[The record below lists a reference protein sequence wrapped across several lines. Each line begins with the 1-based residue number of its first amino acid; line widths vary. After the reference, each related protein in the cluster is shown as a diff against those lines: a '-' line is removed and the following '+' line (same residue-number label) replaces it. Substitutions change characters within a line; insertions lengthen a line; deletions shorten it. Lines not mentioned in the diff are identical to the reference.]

1 MTHAIKPPEPTPADK
16 IANAILRFVGEVP
29 ASDQVTSL
37 APSSKARSLANAASL
52 KAATTAGMLSLPPG
66 PIAWLTILPELIGVW
81 KIQQQM
87 VADIAAVFGKSGELS
102 KERMLYCLFRHTA
115 AQAMRDIVVRVG
127 ERYLV
132 RQASFHTLQKVANR
146 IGVKITQNAIRK
158 SLARWIPVAG
168 AIGVGSYA
176 YADTRKVALTA
187 IEFFS
192 SDASLLDDDSDIPP
206 SPPQPPPLPKLPPA

>member
-1 MTHAIKPPEPTPADK
+1 MTLAIKPPEPSAADK

-29 ASDQVTSL
+29 ASTQLTS
-37 APSSKARSLANAASL
+37 PTPKSKALSLANAASL
-52 KAATTAGMLSLPPG
+52 KAGTTAGMLSLPPG
-66 PIAWLTILPELIGVW
+66 PLAWFTILPELIGVW

-115 AQAMRDIVVRVG
+115 AQAMRDLVVRVG

-146 IGVKITQNAIRK
+146 VGVKITQSAIRK

-168 AIGVGSYA
+168 AIGVGGYA

-192 SDASLLDDDSDIPP
+192 SDASLLEDQ
-206 SPPQPPPLPKLPPA
+206 PPQPPPLPTLP